1 MLKKLF
7 IWSTLGIILFW
18 IGLIL
23 HVTYHHSFTKREKLS
38 EPEWPAHVD
47 FKMEKALIKNRNHVL
62 NDLKEVFSC
71 RLDPKKFLSMYGTL
85 NMTWEDPLGRYEG
98 SSDVETYFGQFCL
111 FENLEFKIYHEVHS
125 EQKIV
130 LDWEHSG
137 GFKGFSH
144 VSWLKLKLLMRTHIF
159 LEPGE
164 NPNNERILSIYEEWG
179 GNKLLT
185 EESLPWP
192 PFLGLIHQKLRL
204 FTGSL
209 ILSFARNIKSFV

>member
-85 NMTWEDPLGRYEG
+85 NMTWEDPLGRYE
-98 SSDVETYFGQFCL
+98 L
-111 FENLEFKIYHEVHS
+111 MKEVLMS
-125 EQKIV
+125 KPILV
-130 LDWEHSG
+130 N
-137 GFKGFSH
+137 FVF
-144 VSWLKLKLLMRTHIF
+144 LKTLNSKYTMRYIQ
-159 LEPGE
+159 
-164 NPNNERILSIYEEWG
+164 NR
-179 GNKLLT
+179 K
-185 EESLPWP
+185 
-192 PFLGLIHQKLRL
+192 
-204 FTGSL
+204 
-209 ILSFARNIKSFV
+209 

>member
-1 MLKKLF
+1 M
-7 IWSTLGIILFW
+7 
-18 IGLIL
+18 
-23 HVTYHHSFTKREKLS
+23 
-38 EPEWPAHVD
+38 
-47 FKMEKALIKNRNHVL
+47 
-62 NDLKEVFSC
+62 
-71 RLDPKKFLSMYGTL
+71 
-85 NMTWEDPLGRYEG
+85 
-98 SSDVETYFGQFCL
+98 
-111 FENLEFKIYHEVHS
+111 
-125 EQKIV
+125 V

-209 ILSFARNIKSFV
+209 ILRFARNIKSFV